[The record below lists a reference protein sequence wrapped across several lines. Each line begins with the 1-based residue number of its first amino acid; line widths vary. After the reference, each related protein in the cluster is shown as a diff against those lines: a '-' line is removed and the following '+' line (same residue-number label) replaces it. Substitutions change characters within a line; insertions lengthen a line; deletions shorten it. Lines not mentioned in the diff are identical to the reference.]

1 MRALIG
7 AAAAALLLAG
17 PALAGPV
24 TLKANPV
31 DADGQIT
38 LGDVFD
44 GAGPASGVV
53 VGARSGPSAVFEAG
67 QLQAMARQAGLDWA
81 NPTGLRRVVVR
92 HAAAAPAAATVSPAA
107 GTAAPAPARATPT
120 QTGNRYD
127 MAVDGRGY
135 FQILMPSGE
144 TAYTRA
150 GKFSVNGEGQLVTD
164 DGYAVQPNISIPQ
177 DAVDVSISKSGQV
190 QVITAGET
198 EPSIVGQL
206 ELASFFN
213 EAGLEAI
220 GDNLLMETAA
230 SGAANVGTPGEVGFG
245 QLLHGYTEASNV
257 DAVAEIS
264 ALIIAQR
271 AYEMNSKVI
280 TTADQMLSV
289 SAQVKS

>member
-92 HAAAAPAAATVSPAA
+92 HAAAAPAPAA

-120 QTGNRYD
+120 RAAYAERIISRNDIVEVIWEAAGVRLAITG
-127 MAVDGRGY
+127 
-135 FQILMPSGE
+135 
-144 TAYTRA
+144 RA
-150 GKFSVNGEGQLVTD
+150 EGNAAEGQRL
-164 DGYAVQPNISIPQ
+164 AIRNLQ
-177 DAVDVSISKSGQV
+177 SGR
-190 QVITAGET
+190 VI
-198 EPSIVGQL
+198 
-206 ELASFFN
+206 
-213 EAGLEAI
+213 
-220 GDNLLMETAA
+220 
-230 SGAANVGTPGEVGFG
+230 
-245 QLLHGYTEASNV
+245 
-257 DAVAEIS
+257 DAVATGPGQAIAGPAARDFRIQQS
-264 ALIIAQR
+264 AAR
-271 AYEMNSKVI
+271 
-280 TTADQMLSV
+280 
-289 SAQVKS
+289 